1 MRAGRR
7 WHWWVMIDISR
18 WPQSALR
25 IVAETG
31 AGVPPVHA
39 INRNELMEGLCLG
52 SGAELAL
59 EIDVIDVFLQ
69 DAPALVNSRR
79 EAIASNDAKGMVRA
93 SHTLKSSAAMVAAS
107 ALARAAATAE
117 AHAGEGRT
125 QEILKRI
132 SARAAPVAARSDCLG
147 QRAPPRW

>member
-1 MRAGRR
+1 
-7 WHWWVMIDISR
+7 MIDITR

-31 AGVPPVHA
+31 AGVPPAHA
-39 INRNELMEGLCLG
+39 INRNELMEGLILG
-52 SGAELAL
+52 SGAEPTRVNV
-59 EIDVIDVFLQ
+59 IIDVFLQ

-79 EAIASNDAKGMVRA
+79 VAITSNDAKGMVRA

-117 AHAGEGRT
+117 THAREGRT
-125 QEILKRI
+125 QEILNRLPE
-132 SARAAPVAARSDCLG
+132 RAAPVVAAARELANIQANLRRS
-147 QRAPPRW
+147 QRLV